1 MKEDLLIYNTVEN
14 NRTTETPEAHFIPDI
29 QDIMKT
35 VDSMT
40 TDIVYAIIRKY
51 QMTEDPETVD
61 DPPYGSKYLKKGLKV
76 ELGNLPP
83 KLICILHTFL
93 TKYYKREE

>member
-1 MKEDLLIYNTVEN
+1 MKEELLIYTTVEN
-14 NRTTETPEAHFIPDI
+14 NLTTEVPEAHFISEI
-29 QDIMKT
+29 QEIMKG

-40 TDIVYAIIRKY
+40 TDIVYAIMRKY
-51 QMTEDPETVD
+51 QITENPDTSA

-76 ELGNLPP
+76 ELSNLPP
-83 KLICILHTFL
+83 KLVCILHTFL